1 MEGGIEPPDG
11 YFKGTGPLICFGFWQ
26 KKKGLGIFV
35 EARFHSKHLTRK
47 GQFCHP
53 QLCRP

>member
-26 KKKGLGIFV
+26 KKKK
-35 EARFHSKHLTRK
+35 A
-47 GQFCHP
+47 
-53 QLCRP
+53 